1 MGKSLYIAVQEDGPL
16 KAGDYIVKPDSQERF
31 QVGSTRALKGVFN
44 INKGYTVFKEI
55 EILDSNSEYYTI
67 KKGASYGLSVYDHIV
82 LDASLVTEG
91 QILYQ

>member
-1 MGKSLYIAVQEDGPL
+1 M
-16 KAGDYIVKPDSQERF
+16 
-31 QVGSTRALKGVFN
+31 GSTRALKGVFN
-44 INKGYTVFKEI
+44 MNKGYTVFKEI
-55 EILDSNSEYYTI
+55 EILDSNREYYTI